1 MDGHEV
7 ARWVRAAAA
16 GDHAAWERI
25 VDAYSPLVWSITRTY
40 RLSGADAEDAFQV
53 TWLRLLERIDS
64 VQEPGK
70 VGGWLATTCRREC
83 QALLR
88 RGRRTVPLP
97 DEEALTQG
105 DVSAADLPALIA
117 DRDATLWQAFS
128 RLTEHCQAVLRV
140 LVADPDDGPP
150 RYSAAA
156 LALQMP
162 VGSLGPTRRRCLE
175 KLREFLREAGI

>member
-7 ARWVRAAAA
+7 AHWVRAAAA
-16 GDHAAWERI
+16 GDHAAWERV
-25 VDAYSPLVWSITRTY
+25 VDAYSPLVWSITRVY
-40 RLSGADAEDAFQV
+40 RLGGADAEDAFQM
-53 TWLRLLERIDS
+53 TWLRLLERIGT
-64 VQEPGK
+64 VQEPDK

-83 QALLR
+83 QALIR

-97 DEEALTQG
+97 DEEALPQG
-105 DVSAADLPALIA
+105 DSSAADLPALIA
-117 DRDATLWQAFS
+117 DRDATLWRAFS

-175 KLREFLREAGI
+175 KLREFLLEAGI